1 MSGHDVV
8 CDDCGFTSSGW
19 PTKVSRDARA
29 TEHAAEHETNE
40 AAPELAES
48 AATERAF
55 GGNVGSED

>member
-1 MSGHDVV
+1 
-8 CDDCGFTSSGW
+8 
-19 PTKVSRDARA
+19 VSRDARA